1 MLARTTHVTLLE
13 RLSAGEDRSAWRE
26 FCDRY
31 GDLIRGFARRAGCNE
46 NDADDILQDAL
57 VSLVSAM
64 PSFRYDPARGRFR
77 SYLKTIIVRAVAR
90 KKCQNSGVA
99 PLGEEDDA
107 FSSDTDANEKL
118 WELEWRQYH
127 LRLAMRVVESEFS
140 VHDRAAFQRYALD
153 GQPADQTA
161 KELGLSVDQVYQ
173 AKSRILR
180 RLGDVVAQQVAEE
193 G

>member
-46 NDADDILQDAL
+46 NDTDDILQDAL

-64 PSFRYDPARGRFR
+64 PSFRYDPTRGRFR

-90 KKCQNSGVA
+90 KSCQNSGVA

-107 FSSDTDANEKL
+107 ISPDTEANERH

-127 LRLAMRVVESEFS
+127 LRLAMRTIESEFS
-140 VHDRAAFQRYALD
+140 VHDRAAFQRYGIE
-153 GQPADQTA
+153 GQPAEQTA
-161 KELGLSVDQVYQ
+161 RELGLSIDQVYQ